1 MSERRRNGKS
11 YLSMWTT
18 CGKRELGITKRNE
31 SDACLGVQ
39 WSLSFRG
46 ERSRRHTSE
55 KTNLPYFLIRS
66 LVLEK
71 RSLSVCQRFNI
82 S

>member
-1 MSERRRNGKS
+1 MKEEEMGRAI
-11 YLSMWTT
+11 YL
-18 CGKRELGITKRNE
+18 CGRPVERELGITKRNE

-39 WSLSFRG
+39 WSRSFRG